1 MRATHATLLLLLFFA
16 YTTPIVRAFVN
27 PIASLKDPFAD
38 HKTVK
43 YPFEPQHTVAR
54 RTAMVTTAATVVLTP
69 DLRHAVE
76 STIHSTKP
84 LPKEV
89 QSRLNEAHSL
99 WNAFWQRRRYRQLK
113 IKQTTRMEIPAL
125 TDRDSV

>member
-1 MRATHATLLLLLFFA
+1 MQSFHATLLLVLFFA
-16 YTTPIVRAFVN
+16 YALPVVRAFVN
-27 PIASLKDPFAD
+27 PIASLKDPFAE

-43 YPFEPQHTVAR
+43 YPFEAQHTVAR
-54 RTAMVTTAATVVLTP
+54 RTAIVTAAAAVALTP
-69 DLRHAVE
+69 DLRHAVG

-99 WNAFWQRRRYRQLK
+99 WNAFWQRRRLRQLK
-113 IKQTTRMEIPAL
+113 IHQTTTRME
-125 TDRDSV
+125 